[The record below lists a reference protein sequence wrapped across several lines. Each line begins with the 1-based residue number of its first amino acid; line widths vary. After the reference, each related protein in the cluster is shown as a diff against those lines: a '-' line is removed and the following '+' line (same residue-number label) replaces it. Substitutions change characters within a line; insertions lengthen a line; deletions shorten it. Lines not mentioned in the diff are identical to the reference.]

1 METTKANR
9 PWVFVRGAGDLATGT
24 ILRLHRCGFKVL
36 ALECADPSAIRRKAA
51 FCEAVWQGSA
61 TVEGAVCR
69 RIDRAED
76 AATVSAAGEIPLLVD
91 DSDLEKRISNAYEG
105 LEFGQ
110 SRSDTIVSFN
120 SNHII
125 DLGEEDYLC
134 DVTYEVDTLGRD
146 GELHRS
152 VNNAWLFLVRADDTL
167 KVDRLL
173 SY

>member
-1 METTKANR
+1 MSFIEKLSISGQTMLIGLAV
-9 PWVFVRGAGDLATGT
+9 VFA
-24 ILRLHRCGFKVL
+24 VL
-36 ALECADPSAIRRKAA
+36 ALLIGCIKIMGSVMQEKKPAQKAQSPAPAPAPAPVRPRANADDEDDDAP
-51 FCEAVWQGSA
+51 
-61 TVEGAVCR
+61 
-69 RIDRAED
+69 AE
-76 AATVSAAGEIPLLVD
+76 P
-91 DSDLEKRISNAYEG
+91 SDLEKRISNAYEG

-125 DLGEEDYLC
+125 DLGEEAYLC

-152 VNNAWLFLVRADDTL
+152 VNNAWLFLVRADDAL

-173 SY
+173 TY